1 MVILLSLQ
9 MGAQFV
15 PRNKSD
21 IQGHMG
27 TGSLGLTRCG
37 LFYSPGFDEQII
49 INCDKTLSVLN

>member
-1 MVILLSLQ
+1 M
-9 MGAQFV
+9 

-21 IQGHMG
+21 IQSHMG

-37 LFYSPGFDEQII
+37 LFYSPGFDEQIM